1 MLPAYILA
9 HPCVHL
15 YRTCR
20 RSREAGCCCASR
32 CESAACAGAFWAN
45 SWCKEARDHL
55 SAKDEDA
62 MTPHERKEPWRQP
75 PSSIAQWQKLPPT
88 NLRCHHH
95 LRGGNGLVVAE
106 RGRDERGRGH
116 SLACASSSAGSAAG
130 ASQQAASAGCVPRAA
145 RQADPL
151 PDERFVVV
159 LQRRVVL
166 PERPSLKTRDRALER
181 RGGRD

>member
-1 MLPAYILA
+1 
-9 HPCVHL
+9 
-15 YRTCR
+15 
-20 RSREAGCCCASR
+20 
-32 CESAACAGAFWAN
+32 
-45 SWCKEARDHL
+45 
-55 SAKDEDA
+55 

-75 PSSIAQWQKLPPT
+75 PSSVTQWQT
-88 NLRCHHH
+88 IAANNCDRHH